1 MAIVVSDTSPIR
13 ALHFLAQI
21 GLLEQLFGAII
32 VPPAVARELAQPRPP
47 FTPINVSAFNN
58 FEIRA
63 PRDQQLVQTYVE
75 SIDAGEAEAIV
86 LAIELKATLLIDEVA
101 GRTAAST
108 AGVPYMGVL
117 GVLSLA
123 KRQKLISEVRPLVDR
138 LRLGLRFRI
147 AEKLYDEFLKA
158 IGEL

>member
-86 LAIELKATLLIDEVA
+86 LAIELRRSSRMT
-101 GRTAAST
+101 
-108 AGVPYMGVL
+108 
-117 GVLSLA
+117 
-123 KRQKLISEVRPLVDR
+123 Q
-138 LRLGLRFRI
+138 
-147 AEKLYDEFLKA
+147 
-158 IGEL
+158 